1 MFEELTE
8 RFEKFIRNVRGQGK
22 LSEDN
27 VRETVREVR
36 RILLQADVSLQAA
49 KSFVDSVQTKAMGQE
64 VLTSVTPG
72 QMMVKIIYDELTAF
86 LGGNNAPLQY
96 GRSPSPILMVGLN
109 GAGKT
114 TTAAKLAVQIKRK
127 GRHPLL
133 VAADTHR
140 PAAADQLTVLGKQID
155 VPVFTGTDR
164 RNPLTVVKAAREYAR
179 SNGLDCLI
187 VDAAGRTTL
196 NQELMDEIAGLY
208 EELKP
213 PETLLV
219 VDSMT
224 GQDAIRSAQG
234 FLERIPLTG
243 LILTKLDGD
252 ARGGS
257 ALSIRFATGCPIKY
271 IGVGEKVSDLEPF
284 HPDRM
289 ASRILGMGDIISLV
303 EKAQNSMDIA
313 QAAKLASKLQ
323 AQEFNLEDFRDQLRQ
338 IKKMGS
344 LESLIKL
351 IPGAGQLLKGASID
365 DGEIVVVESIID
377 SMTIE
382 ERRNPKVLN
391 GSRRKRIANGC
402 GRSVAEVNRLMNQF
416 VELQKLMKRMGGKG
430 GKGFRMPT
438 GFGFRH

>member
-49 KSFVDSVQTKAMGQE
+49 KSFVDSVQTKAMGQD
-64 VLTSVTPG
+64 VLASVTPG
-72 QMMVKIIYDELTAF
+72 QQMVKIIYDELTAF
-86 LGGNNAPLQY
+86 LGGDNAPIQF
-96 GRSPSPILMVGLN
+96 GKSPSPILMVGLN

-114 TTAAKLAVQIKRK
+114 TTAAKLAVQLKRK

-140 PAAADQLTVLGKQID
+140 PAAADQLAVLGKQID
-155 VPVFTGTDR
+155 VPVFIGTDR
-164 RNPLTVVKAAREYAR
+164 RDPIVVARAAREYAR
-179 SNGLDCLI
+179 NNGLDCLI
-187 VDAAGRTTL
+187 IDAAGRTTL
-196 NQELMDEIAGLY
+196 NQELMDEIAALY
-208 EELKP
+208 EEVKP

-219 VDSMT
+219 VDGMT
-224 GQDAIRSAQG
+224 GQDAVRSAQG
-234 FLERIPLTG
+234 FLERIQLTG

-252 ARGGS
+252 ARGGA
-257 ALSIRFATGCPIKY
+257 ALSIRYATGCPIKF
-271 IGVGEKVSDLEPF
+271 IGVGEKVSDLEAF
-284 HPDRM
+284 YPDRM

-303 EKAQNSMDIA
+303 EKAQSTMDME
-313 QAAKLASKLQ
+313 QARKLAGKVATQ
-323 AQEFNLEDFRDQLRQ
+323 DFNLEDFRDQLRQ
-338 IKKMGS
+338 IKKMGP
-344 LESLIKL
+344 LESLVKL
-351 IPGAGQLLKGASID
+351 IPGASQMLKGASID

-377 SMTIE
+377 SMTSE

-391 GSRRKRIANGC
+391 GSRRKRIAHGC
-402 GRSVAEVNRLMNQF
+402 GRTVADVNRLLNQF
-416 VELQKLMKRMGGKG
+416 AELQKLMKRMGGKG
-430 GKGFRMPT
+430 GKGHRLP